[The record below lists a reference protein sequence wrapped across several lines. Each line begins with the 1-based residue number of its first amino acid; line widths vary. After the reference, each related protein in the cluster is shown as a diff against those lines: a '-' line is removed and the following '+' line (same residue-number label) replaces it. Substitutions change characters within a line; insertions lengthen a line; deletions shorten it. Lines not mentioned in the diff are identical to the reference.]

1 MDIRPLPDKQGVGF
15 FSLVPISDEEKQANA
30 QATGWRYREEVAGRY
45 HNFYVTPGCYY
56 WPKHDWYDSKIH
68 EPWSV
73 VDAFSPNLDK
83 ELHVGHLRNLAIA
96 LSLSRMLNQQA
107 QFVALLGSGKG
118 LLKKSKDALKRWLRF
133 VNYKPKLYYD
143 CLMPM
148 DEDIVVRQKMLMAKK
163 QLDGSTKDEE
173 CTVWIN
179 PDGEPIVVIRGDG
192 RPLYT
197 FHDIAFAKTVGPTH
211 YITGQ
216 EQRDHFKRLGL
227 GDRHYPMGLVL
238 GKDDT
243 GTWSK
248 MKSRT
253 GDALSAQEVL
263 DIIVEKL
270 KAGKSKLKK
279 NKQTDKYANLDENG
293 FDDMHRLAWNVLA
306 WNFLACSRSQDVKFD
321 PDLWTDPNR
330 GGLYITYT
338 YARCVSA
345 LRKAGSNA
353 DFAFQAPWQAKLIA
367 QGKPDPKDWW
377 NADGTH
383 KGDPDP
389 HYDLTQE
396 DANILGYSEYL
407 HHYRWRAMQSLDP
420 AHLANYAHD
429 LARKLA
435 HAYHGEKIAGGRY
448 GFQHAINYSMRN
460 LWHCLVN
467 LGMFPLEE
475 V

>member
-15 FSLVPISDEEKQANA
+15 FSLKPISDEEKHSSA
-30 QATGWRYREEVAGRY
+30 QATGWRYRADIVGRY
-45 HNFYVTPGCYY
+45 HNYYVTPDCYF
-56 WPKHDWYDSKIH
+56 WPSYDWYDKKIH
-68 EPWSV
+68 EPWAV

-96 LSLSRMLNQQA
+96 LSLSRMLDRQSR
-107 QFVALLGSGKG
+107 FVALLGSGKG
-118 LLKKSKDALKRWLRF
+118 ILKKSKDALKKWLRC
-133 VNYKPKLYYD
+133 VHYKPKLYYD

-148 DEDIVVRQKMLMAKK
+148 DEDIVVRHQALMPKK
-163 QLDGSTKDEE
+163 QPDGSILNEE
-173 CTVWIN
+173 CTVW
-179 PDGEPIVVIRGDG
+179 DGPSGPVIVIRGDG

-216 EQRDHFKRLGL
+216 EQREHFRSLGL

-238 GKDDT
+238 AKDPETGKLT
-243 GTWSK
+243 K

-253 GDALSAQEVL
+253 GDAVSGQELL
-263 DIIVEKL
+263 DIIVDKL
-270 KAGKSKLKK
+270 KAGKAKLKK
-279 NKQTDKYANLDENG
+279 NKETDQYGNQEAGGWN
-293 FDDMHRLAWNVLA
+293 DMERLAWNVLA
-306 WNFLACSRSQDVKFD
+306 WNFLACSRPQDVKFD
-321 PDLWTDPNR
+321 AETWTDPNR

-338 YARCVSA
+338 YARCASA
-345 LRKAGSNA
+345 LKKAGGNA

-367 QGKPDPKDWW
+367 QGKADPKDWW
-377 NADGTH
+377 NPDGTH

-396 DANILGYSEYL
+396 DANILGYSEYY
-407 HHYRWRAMQSLDP
+407 HYYRWRSMESLDP
-420 AHLANYAHD
+420 AHLANFAHD
-429 LARKLA
+429 LARRLA
-435 HAYHGEKIAGGRY
+435 QAYHGEKIAGGRY
-448 GFQHAINYSMRN
+448 GFQHAINYSLRN